1 MIACG
6 RVFGDVGDQERLCE
20 NLNSLCRELTVTLGR
35 LPAVH
40 SPLEVDGDHRSPGR
54 TELSLQFL

>member
-1 MIACG
+1 M
-6 RVFGDVGDQERLCE
+6 GDQERLCE